1 LLCFFGFFLWRI
13 EFSLQNNAWYSSYQ
27 SWQVC
32 VASESIDDCGVSP
45 TKHLETWVWYGFH
58 FFLSSQGLIL
68 TLTWGTQLENVTLWY
83 SLLKDKESKKENTI
97 VSMNGES
104 GSKGRSV
111 SKGGGLTKTN
121 FQHLVAIPPSKS
133 DQNQISGEQ
142 VEMVDNL
149 SCRTLDSKISSGA
162 LDTGTTNMDTK
173 DSLNLDPVPVSN
185 IDRTTSMTS
194 ISNVDLGTNID
205 RTTSMTTISNDTIIT
220 NNTDIPITNLEDQ
233 GKNQ

>member
-1 LLCFFGFFLWRI
+1 LLYFFGFFLWRI
-13 EFSLQNNAWYSSYQ
+13 EYSLQNDAWYSSYQ

-68 TLTWGTQLENVTLWY
+68 TLTWGSQLENVTLWY
-83 SLLKDKESKKENTI
+83 RFLKGSKKENTI
-97 VSMNGES
+97 SMNGES
-104 GSKGRSV
+104 SKSKND

-121 FQHLVAIPPSKS
+121 FQHLAAIPHQS
-133 DQNQISGEQ
+133 DQNQISGEHTYEQ
-142 VEMVDNL
+142 VEMIDNL
-149 SCRTLDSKISSGA
+149 SCRTLDSKISLGTIDS
-162 LDTGTTNMDTK
+162 GTTNMDTK
-173 DSLNLDPVPVSN
+173 DTLNLDTVPLSN